1 MTVPS
6 QRTKTIFDAAP
17 YPFHLGA
24 ARLEA
29 RPSGALWWRDRRAL
43 CVADLHLGKAERI
56 ARAGGPLLPPY
67 ETDETLTRLS
77 DEIDRLNPD
86 IVICLGDSFD
96 DARAPQCLSE
106 AHHGCLTR
114 LMAGRRWIW
123 IAGNHDP
130 APLELV
136 GDHLQELRLGVLT
149 FRHIAA
155 GGASPAG
162 ARQTCPLQT
171 KPQRRDQRPAPPTE
185 PMVDIEGEVSG
196 HYHPKATLMA
206 KGRRLSRRC
215 FLTDGRRA
223 ILPAFGAYTGGLD
236 AADPVFD
243 PLLGPETAV
252 LLLGR
257 AVRALPRAALSSSQG
272 TRG

>member
-1 MTVPS
+1 MTAPP

-29 RPSGALWWRDRRAL
+29 RPTGALWWRDRRAL
-43 CVADLHLGKAERI
+43 CVADLHLGKAEST
-56 ARAGGPLLPPY
+56 ARSGGPLLPPY
-67 ETDETLTRLS
+67 ETTETLTRLS

-86 IVICLGDSFD
+86 LVICLGDSFD
-96 DARAPQCLSE
+96 DARAPLSLTE
-106 AHHGCLTR
+106 EHHGCLNR
-114 LMAGRRWIW
+114 MMAGRRWIW

-136 GDHLQELRLGVLT
+136 GDHLHELRLDGLT

-155 GGASPAG
+155 HSSTGCSLPQSPSAAPQNHRIG
-162 ARQTCPLQT
+162 SPRH
-171 KPQRRDQRPAPPTE
+171 KPVGTTIE
-185 PMVDIEGEVSG
+185 NEGEISG
-196 HYHPKATLMA
+196 HYHPKATLVA
-206 KGRRLSRRC
+206 QGRRLSRRC

-236 AADPVFD
+236 ASDEVFD
-243 PLLGPETAV
+243 PLMGPEAAA

-257 AVRALPRAALSSSQG
+257 TVRAIPRAALLPSGG
-272 TRG
+272 TRE